1 MYDNCS
7 VIKAQ
12 SQYAIISYSIRHG
25 LTGTAL
31 NDLLKLIDIQLP
43 EGTDFARSKY
53 LLMKHLLTN
62 EGQLEY
68 HAVCLNCPDSYIGT
82 EDAECPK
89 CNTLIVVKDCVKSGD
104 FFTVFKLREQIK
116 ALLDDPATSKH
127 LNIRERRQ
135 YCDNYPG
142 SRYEALPL
150 RPDDLSL
157 TFNTDGVPVFE
168 DSKRNLY
175 PILASINEL
184 PYPIRRRSILVAALW
199 FGKSKPDMNMLFTP
213 FVRAM
218 QALQYNRISWSD
230 NGNERNSRVFLGA
243 FSCDA
248 VARCAVQN
256 MMHSN
261 CK

>member
-1 MYDNCS
+1 MSPLQNQNLYDNCS
-7 VIKAQ
+7 ITKAQ
-12 SQYAIISYSIRHG
+12 SQYTIISYAIRHG

-31 NDLLKLIDIQLP
+31 NDLLKLIDIHLP
-43 EGTDFARSKY
+43 EGTDFTRSKY

-82 EDAECPK
+82 EDAVCPK

-135 YCDNYPG
+135 HCDNYRG
-142 SRYEALPL
+142 SRYKALPL

-157 TFNTDGVPVFE
+157 YFNTDGVPFFE
-168 DSKRNLY
+168 DSIGLETY
-175 PILASINEL
+175 
-184 PYPIRRRSILVAALW
+184 IRFSPPLMSCLTLFVAAIFLLLPC
-199 FGKSKPDMNMLFTP
+199 GSGS
-213 FVRAM
+213 
-218 QALQYNRISWSD
+218 QNRT
-230 NGNERNSRVFLGA
+230 
-243 FSCDA
+243 
-248 VARCAVQN
+248 
-256 MMHSN
+256 
-261 CK
+261 